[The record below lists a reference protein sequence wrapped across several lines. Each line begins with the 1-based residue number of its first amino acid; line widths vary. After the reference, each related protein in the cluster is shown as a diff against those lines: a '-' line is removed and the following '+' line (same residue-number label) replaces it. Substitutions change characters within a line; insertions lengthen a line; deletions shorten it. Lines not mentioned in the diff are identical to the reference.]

1 MIERTRYAHA
11 SRNIFHLNGDFL
23 VAGMTAATIAS
34 WAALWAGARLSSA
47 AAITGVSTAIG
58 VLTFVPLYVLLHYLH
73 TAAVPGKAPIGP
85 RAWQGVP
92 VTGAICIGI
101 LLGFHIA
108 GQYVLIRLGMRPDYA
123 CLVAYMSGHASSHA
137 AHVLLRATGISSGRG
152 GRALQRNV
160 PLHRAVGAA
169 QPRGPGAR
177 MAISRASAKV

>member
-73 TAAVPGKAPIGP
+73 TAAVPGTAPIGP

-108 GQYVLIRLGMRPDYA
+108 GQYVLIRLGMRPDHA
-123 CLVAYMSGHASSHA
+123 CLVAYMSAHASSHA
-137 AHVLLRATGISSGRG
+137 VHVLLRGAGISRSISYSGQ
-152 GRALQRNV
+152 RAEPSQWQPGHAGLV
-160 PLHRAVGAA
+160 AVN
-169 QPRGPGAR
+169 
-177 MAISRASAKV
+177 ASAMERGAGAS